1 MSKKEQLVDKNK
13 LKALVEKELNRSCYA
28 DTFKEYKH
36 QSRKNW
42 PDHFKHIYR
51 NIYSNCYNALRKEVR
66 EKKQKF
72 WLTMAGKENFNTI
85 LNKYGLYID
94 RWGHIRFANMGVGI
108 LKWYLE
114 KIVIPELEKTFNIT
128 GITVGR
134 TTSPM
139 ATTSVLNLEKVEVK
153 HDEEKIEEIVE

>member
-13 LKALVEKELNRSCYA
+13 LKALVEKELNRSCDA
-28 DTFKEYKH
+28 NTFKEYKH
-36 QSRKNW
+36 RARKNW
-42 PDHFKHIYR
+42 PNHLKHAYR
-51 NIYSNCYNALRKEVR
+51 NIYSNCYNTLRKEVR
-66 EKKQKF
+66 EKKHKF
-72 WLTMAGKENFNTI
+72 WLTMAGKENLSSV

-94 RWGHIRFANMGVGI
+94 RCGHIRFANMGVGI

-114 KIVIPELEKTFNIT
+114 KMVIPELEKTFNIT

-139 ATTSVLNLEKVEVK
+139 TTTSVLNLENVEVK
-153 HDEEKIEEIVE
+153 HDEEKIDEIVE